1 MSGEI
6 LTFPFTRSAAAEA
19 ELAALEAVFRVH
31 GARLKSLAYG
41 FLGSEQDAEDA
52 VQDAFL
58 KTHRAQA
65 AFANRS
71 ALHTW
76 VYRVLINTCLDER
89 RRRSRR
95 PALSEDAESAA
106 ATESPADMRAALRQ
120 AIANLDARQRAV
132 FLLSAVEGLPHAEI
146 AAIVETTE
154 SNSRTLLL
162 EARRNLKE
170 ALR

>member
-1 MSGEI
+1 
-6 LTFPFTRSAAAEA
+6 
-19 ELAALEAVFRVH
+19 
-31 GARLKSLAYG
+31 
-41 FLGSEQDAEDA
+41 
-52 VQDAFL
+52 
-58 KTHRAQA
+58 
-65 AFANRS
+65 
-71 ALHTW
+71 
-76 VYRVLINTCLDER
+76 
-89 RRRSRR
+89 
-95 PALSEDAESAA
+95 
-106 ATESPADMRAALRQ
+106 MRAALRQ